1 MADALV
7 CWQGDRADQRALE
20 QQPDWSELK
29 GIDGLWPRLAQSH
42 GTLMAVEAAHGPAPE
57 SLSFQ
62 ALHERIAQ
70 VAACLAAQGIGPGDV
85 VAQFAENGPRWLAVD
100 QGLMRLGAANAVR
113 GSQAPV
119 EELAYILGD
128 CGARAL
134 VLEDAS
140 LLEPLQAAGALAG
153 LRFVLLLHGE
163 VPASG
168 ASVPLLS
175 WQELL
180 ASGVHRSA
188 VLEPAEGPESRLATI
203 LYTSGTTGRPKGVP
217 LSQANL
223 LHQVRTLGVAVS
235 PQPGE
240 RVLSVLPIWHAY
252 ERSAGYLLLSRGC
265 SQSYTNLR
273 QFKGDLQRVR
283 PHYLISVPRLW
294 EALYGGFQGALDGM
308 PASKQKLLRTALA
321 ASQTH
326 ARSLRQWRDLADHP
340 LPWSERLAGLALAAL
355 SWVPA
360 ALAGRLLWPA
370 VRHQLAGGSLG
381 TAISGGGALP
391 KHIDAFFEAIGI
403 ELLVG
408 YGLTETSP
416 VLSCRRRWANRR
428 GSAGRPLPGTEL
440 KIVDPDSRRTLQ
452 QGERGLVL
460 ARGPQVMKGYLN
472 RPEATG
478 EVLDTEA
485 WFNTGDLGHLLA
497 DGSLFLTGR
506 AKDTIVLSSGENIE
520 PGPLE
525 DELAASELVEQ
536 VMVVGQ
542 DQRQL
547 GALVVP
553 RAEALAALAAELALP
568 VAEQWPDGSALGGDP
583 ALLKAFTSRLN
594 RRLAERSGARADERL
609 AGVALV
615 APFSIDNGLLTQTLK
630 QRRDRITSR
639 DGAAIAAIYGAG

>member
-1 MADALV
+1 M
-7 CWQGDRADQRALE
+7 
-20 QQPDWSELK
+20 
-29 GIDGLWPRLAQSH
+29 
-42 GTLMAVEAAHGPAPE
+42 
-57 SLSFQ
+57 
-62 ALHERIAQ
+62 
-70 VAACLAAQGIGPGDV
+70 AACLAAQGIGAGDV

-163 VPASG
+163 VPATS
-168 ASVPLLS
+168 APVPLLS

-180 ASGVHRSA
+180 AGGVHRSA
-188 VLEPAEGPESRLATI
+188 VLEPAEGPEAAWPRSSTPPAPQDGPRGA
-203 LYTSGTTGRPKGVP
+203 

-294 EALYGGFQGALDGM
+294 EALYGGFQGALEGM

-340 LPWSERLAGLALAAL
+340 CLGLSAWLVWPW
-355 SWVPA
+355 
-360 ALAGRLLWPA
+360 
-370 VRHQLAGGSLG
+370 
-381 TAISGGGALP
+381 
-391 KHIDAFFEAIGI
+391 
-403 ELLVG
+403 
-408 YGLTETSP
+408 
-416 VLSCRRRWANRR
+416 RR
-428 GSAGRPLPGTEL
+428 
-440 KIVDPDSRRTLQ
+440 
-452 QGERGLVL
+452 
-460 ARGPQVMKGYLN
+460 
-472 RPEATG
+472 
-478 EVLDTEA
+478 
-485 WFNTGDLGHLLA
+485 
-497 DGSLFLTGR
+497 
-506 AKDTIVLSSGENIE
+506 
-520 PGPLE
+520 
-525 DELAASELVEQ
+525 
-536 VMVVGQ
+536 
-542 DQRQL
+542 
-547 GALVVP
+547 
-553 RAEALAALAAELALP
+553 
-568 VAEQWPDGSALGGDP
+568 
-583 ALLKAFTSRLN
+583 
-594 RRLAERSGARADERL
+594 
-609 AGVALV
+609 
-615 APFSIDNGLLTQTLK
+615 
-630 QRRDRITSR
+630 
-639 DGAAIAAIYGAG
+639 